1 MRRLTLVAMMMLAV
15 PICAL
20 ADDDDKQGQATLG
33 LAGLLSAPNR
43 EELPKL
49 TLSAGQPVSA
59 APLKLKS
66 GKYYTMTIE
75 ADGSQELALEGAGFF
90 RAVWVNE
97 VVIEGIEIRPLG
109 LDSLEF
115 DEAGELELS
124 FIAIKPGSYHL
135 KVPGSTGESQQVS
148 ITIE

>member
-1 MRRLTLVAMMMLAV
+1 MNRSILMAAMLAF
-15 PICAL
+15 AL
-20 ADDDDKQGQATLG
+20 PMGAMAEEEEEESELG

-43 EELPKL
+43 QDLGKL
-49 TLSAGQPVSA
+49 ILSAGAPVGG
-59 APLKLKS
+59 PLTLKS
-66 GKYYTMTIE
+66 GKYYTLTIE

-97 VVIEGIEIRPLG
+97 IVIEGIEIRPLG
-109 LDSLEF
+109 IDSLEF
-115 DEAGELELS
+115 DEAGEAEIS
-124 FIAIKPGSYHL
+124 FIAVKPGSYFL